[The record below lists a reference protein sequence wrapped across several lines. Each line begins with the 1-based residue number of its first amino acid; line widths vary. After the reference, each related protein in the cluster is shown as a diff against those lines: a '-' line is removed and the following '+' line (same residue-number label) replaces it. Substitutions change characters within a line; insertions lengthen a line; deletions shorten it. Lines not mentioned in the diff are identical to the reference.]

1 MNCCAIVKHLEFDN
15 CTTIGVGVPAIGVP
29 AVANGEP
36 QQCPSVGI
44 TKRILH
50 MLTKAIT
57 NQNLHLI

>member
-15 CTTIGVGVPAIGVP
+15 CTTIGVGVPA
-29 AVANGEP
+29 VANGEP
-36 QQCPSVGI
+36 QQCPSVGN